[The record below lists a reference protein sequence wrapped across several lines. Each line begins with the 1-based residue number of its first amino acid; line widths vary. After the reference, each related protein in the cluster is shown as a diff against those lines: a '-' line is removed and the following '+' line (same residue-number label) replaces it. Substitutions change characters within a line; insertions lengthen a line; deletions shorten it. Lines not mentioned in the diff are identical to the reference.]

1 MLTIVLVMI
10 LPVWVVVLSPVV
22 LALFEVNQ
30 VYVEPTLLVR
40 FKLIPL
46 PLQITVEVE
55 LVING
60 VGFTVTVTMIAE
72 PKHPPAEGV
81 TE

>member
-1 MLTIVLVMI
+1 MI

-22 LALFEVNQ
+22 LALFDVNQ

-46 PLQITVEVE
+46 PLQIAKEVV
-55 LVING
+55 LVITG
-60 VGFTVTVTMIAE
+60 VGLTVMGTTIGVPVQPPAFGVTV
-72 PKHPPAEGV
+72 
-81 TE
+81 